1 MNRSSS
7 IKYTVISCL
16 AIISMVIGLFVY
28 DTVTEKELTAD
39 QYKLLKFYKL
49 NTERQL
55 SNFELA
61 SGPDEFT
68 NKNLEGKWSLI
79 FMGFASCPDMC
90 PMTMSQMA
98 KTSEFPE
105 LEMPDAKEKISFTI
119 VSVDPDRD
127 TPEAI
132 LKYAQAFNPNFVGVS
147 GAIDQIYTLATNL
160 TLPFVPVLNSELTD
174 YDMDHSMNLALISP
188 EGKYFGFFKSP
199 HNPENVAKALKSLIT
214 FAN

>member
-61 SGPDEFT
+61 SGPNQFT

-98 KTSEFPE
+98 KTSEFLE
-105 LEMPDAKEKISFTI
+105 LEMPDVKEKISFTI

>member
-1 MNRSSS
+1 MSQSNN

-55 SNFELA
+55 SDFSLA
-61 SGPDEFT
+61 TGPNKFT
-68 NKNLEGKWSLI
+68 NENLEGKWSLI

-90 PMTMSQMA
+90 PMTMKQMA
-98 KTSEFPE
+98 KTSEFLE

-132 LKYAQAFNPNFVGVS
+132 LQYAQAFNPNFVGVS

-160 TLPFVPVLNSELTD
+160 TLPFVPVLNSESTD

-188 EGKYFGFFKSP
+188 DGKYFGFFKSP
-199 HNPENVAKALKSLIT
+199 HNPENIAKALKSLIT
-214 FAN
+214 FAK

>member
-61 SGPDEFT
+61 SGPNQFT

-98 KTSEFPE
+98 KTSEFLE
-105 LEMPDAKEKISFTI
+105 LEMPDVKEKISFTI

-160 TLPFVPVLNSELTD
+160 TLPFVPVLNSESTD

>member
-1 MNRSSS
+1 
-7 IKYTVISCL
+7 
-16 AIISMVIGLFVY
+16 
-28 DTVTEKELTAD
+28 
-39 QYKLLKFYKL
+39 
-49 NTERQL
+49 
-55 SNFELA
+55 
-61 SGPDEFT
+61 
-68 NKNLEGKWSLI
+68 
-79 FMGFASCPDMC
+79 MGFASCPDMC

-98 KTSEFPE
+98 KTSEFLE

>member
-1 MNRSSS
+1 MSQSNN

-49 NTERQL
+49 NTKREL
-55 SNFELA
+55 SSFNLA
-61 SGPDEFT
+61 SGKEAFT
-68 NKNLEGKWSLI
+68 NENLQDKWNLI

-90 PMTMSQMA
+90 PMTMNQMTKTA
-98 KTSEFPE
+98 KILESEA
-105 LEMPDAKEKISFTI
+105 PDLLSEINFTI

-127 TPEAI
+127 SPESI
-132 LKYAQAFNPNFVGVS
+132 LNYAKAFNSDFIGVS
-147 GAIDQIYTLATNL
+147 GGIDEIYKLATNL
-160 TLPFVPVLNSELTD
+160 TLPFVPVLNSEENN

-188 EGKYFGFFKSP
+188 DGKYFGFFKSP
-199 HNPENVAKALKSLIT
+199 HNPDNLAKALKSLIT
-214 FAN
+214 FAR